1 MQEKKQEQV
10 GGTQFHN
17 VTELAAVQ
25 LQLMKAGYGPSET
38 DSKYKC
44 RRNVIAC
51 LYLEQ
56 QAKHN
61 IINKSSAKQTD
72 DFMSTGVRQREPGHV
87 WNASLLYAK
96 VSIIKVN
103 IVKRSVVPVLYYI
116 QVSYSS

>member
-10 GGTQFHN
+10 GSTQFHN

-25 LQLMKAGYGPSET
+25 LQLMKAGHGPLET

-61 IINKSSAKQTD
+61 IINKSSAKQMD
-72 DFMSTGVRQREPGHV
+72 DFTSTGFRQREPGHV

-96 VSIIKVN
+96 VL
-103 IVKRSVVPVLYYI
+103 LYPHDTEGTEDR
-116 QVSYSS
+116 